1 MSVGGGGLIGGI
13 ASYLKATRPK
23 VKVIG
28 CQPIRSKV
36 MYESVQAG
44 RIVEDETLE
53 TLSDGT
59 AGGMKEAEVS
69 VSSLNIN
76 NVNSVCL

>member
-1 MSVGGGGLIGGI
+1 MSVGGGGLIGGM
-13 ASYLKATRPK
+13 AAYLKATKPK

-36 MYESVQAG
+36 MYESVRAG
-44 RIVEDETLE
+44 KIIEEESLD

-59 AGGMKEAEVS
+59 AGGVEEAAVS
-69 VSSLNIN
+69 LLISFIKGIN
-76 NVNSVCL
+76 TSF